1 VNTLLARDMA
11 GKHAVLIEMV
21 SIFQCRYGK
30 DYRIKPGSPAD
41 AWELYQSILDH
52 QVQLARLLDVN
63 ALENPIFRLHT
74 WWKFQDVMDV
84 GVVFSIGSEINH
96 LIACCAC
103 SDADP
108 ALEPSPVIQTSQ
120 RTIAGM
126 LHPSAILMAQ
136 DSLMRMPRAS

>member
-52 QVQLARLLDVN
+52 QVQLARLLDAN